1 MYILVNRARNAISWY
16 ITNLKQHII
25 AKFVVSRECGK
36 FWGFSVPS
44 IILADLLGKNIFLH
58 EFKNDEHKSRLL
70 SLNNDRTPKEQQ
82 VTAVLLL
89 AEKIGH
95 VIGLYYYKYCN
106 YPLPLW
112 GFTEILKQIKSME
125 HDMVTDPS
133 WLEENQL
140 EILQA

>member
-1 MYILVNRARNAISWY
+1 MHILVNRARNAISCY

-25 AKFVVSRECGK
+25 AKFVVSREFGK
-36 FWGFSVPS
+36 FWDFSVPS
-44 IILADLLGKNIFLH
+44 IILADLLGKIVNLH
-58 EFKNDEHKSRLL
+58 EFKNDEHKSWLL

-95 VIGLYYYKYCN
+95 VIGLYCYKYCN

-112 GFTEILKQIKSME
+112 GFIEILKQI
-125 HDMVTDPS
+125 
-133 WLEENQL
+133 N
-140 EILQA
+140 

>member
-25 AKFVVSRECGK
+25 AKFVVSREFGK

-44 IILADLLGKNIFLH
+44 IILADLLGKNVFLH

-112 GFTEILKQIKSME
+112 GFTEILKQIK
-125 HDMVTDPS
+125 
-133 WLEENQL
+133 
-140 EILQA
+140 

>member
-1 MYILVNRARNAISWY
+1 MYILVKRARNAFSWY

-25 AKFVVSRECGK
+25 AKFVVSREFGK

-44 IILADLLGKNIFLH
+44 IILADLLGKNVYLY

-70 SLNNDRTPKEQQ
+70 SLNNDRIPKEQL

-95 VIGLYYYKYCN
+95 VFGLYYYKYCN

-112 GFTEILKQIKSME
+112 GFTKILKQIK
-125 HDMVTDPS
+125 
-133 WLEENQL
+133 
-140 EILQA
+140 